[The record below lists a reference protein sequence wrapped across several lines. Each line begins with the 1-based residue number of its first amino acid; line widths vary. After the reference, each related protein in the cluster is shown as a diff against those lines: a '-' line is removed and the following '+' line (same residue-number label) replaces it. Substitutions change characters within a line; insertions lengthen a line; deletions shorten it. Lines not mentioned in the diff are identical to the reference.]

1 MKEVIVSVNY
11 GPIYTVY
18 NNMLRMSGNQ
28 YLTWA
33 QFYTLGLT
41 LKNTFSE
48 QRKYKKLAR

>member
-1 MKEVIVSVNY
+1 MITKPDVNH
-11 GPIYTVY
+11 VY
-18 NNMLRMSGNQ
+18 YSMLYLSGNQ

-41 LKNTFSE
+41 LKNTLSE